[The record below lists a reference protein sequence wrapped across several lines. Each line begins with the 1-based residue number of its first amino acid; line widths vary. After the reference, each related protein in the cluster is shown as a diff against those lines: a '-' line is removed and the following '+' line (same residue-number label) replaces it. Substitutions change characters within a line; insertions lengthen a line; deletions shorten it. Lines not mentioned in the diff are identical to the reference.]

1 MIKKTITITV
11 LEDTDEL
18 DISETA
24 AVESIIVNLKI
35 LINSLLQNSD
45 SELIDADIIVS
56 KNLLLIDEVEVSVAN
71 IQYVKSIID

>member
-56 KNLLLIDEVEVSVAN
+56 KNLLLIDEVEVSVAEIN
-71 IQYVKSIID
+71 YVKSILD

>member
-24 AVESIIVNLKI
+24 AVESILVNIKTH
-35 LINSLLQNSD
+35 INSLLQNSD
-45 SELIDADIIVS
+45 SELIDADIRVS
-56 KNLLLIDEVEVSVAN
+56 KNLLLVDEVEVYVSE
-71 IQYVKSIID
+71 IQYVKSILD

>member
-24 AVESIIVNLKI
+24 AVESIIVHIKT